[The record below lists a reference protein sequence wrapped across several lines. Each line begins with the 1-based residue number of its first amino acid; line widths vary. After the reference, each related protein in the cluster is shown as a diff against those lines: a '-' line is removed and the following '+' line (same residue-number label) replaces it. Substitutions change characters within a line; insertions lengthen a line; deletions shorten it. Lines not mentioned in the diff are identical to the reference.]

1 MYVLLWNYCPNLIE
15 IIEIKFKPLSASV
28 LHIMEFHLF
37 VNDVND
43 FFFFCIR

>member
-1 MYVLLWNYCPNLIE
+1 ME

-37 VNDVND
+37 VND
-43 FFFFCIR
+43 FFFCIR